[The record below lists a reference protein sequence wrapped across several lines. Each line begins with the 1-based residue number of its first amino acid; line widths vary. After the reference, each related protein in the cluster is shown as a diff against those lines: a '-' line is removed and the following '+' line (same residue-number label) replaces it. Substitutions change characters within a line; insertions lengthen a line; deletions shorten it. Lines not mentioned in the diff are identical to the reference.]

1 MWANDIVKYTPEKG
15 NWIKIELTGKRFY
28 FFQYE
33 KRSHLE
39 NGDGPDEKSRADRRK
54 TNADERKIGV
64 QNLDSYFF
72 TRDENMHVDG

>member
-33 KRSHLE
+33 NDRTWKMETVRMRKAELIAE
-39 NGDGPDEKSRADRRK
+39 N
-54 TNADERKIGV
+54 ERG
-64 QNLDSYFF
+64 
-72 TRDENMHVDG
+72 